1 MNISAV
7 ACAILSLVP
16 HLDPARAESQAAI
29 IGMLAMTVEDAAT
42 AVVNGAHESGFGV
55 DYERCVLRGDGG
67 DGLYGLG
74 VGYQE
79 YACAAP
85 EVQTRMALKAMHDKG
100 FPEKPLRA
108 FRGYLGAH
116 SDRWP
121 EARAR
126 LSLWILT
133 VERIKCACSF

>member
-42 AVVNGAHESGFGV
+42 AVVNGAHESGF
-55 DYERCVLRGDGG
+55 
-67 DGLYGLG
+67 G